1 MLIRHRAIAALA
13 STLVVASA
21 ATAQAA
27 DNPDIDKGTCGLLFC
42 VGVGTEDKSDGQN
55 GQGSNAGQ
63 DTSGDEAPDC
73 TYQAMDPQPPP
84 GSKHYQGG
92 KIVYEY
98 VCDVDGDG
106 LVEIGAGAD
115 QDGAPPVDPAVV
127 AQQAVDKMKLAGPDV
142 ASPRAAGK
150 YTVGVPVWMWVNQS
164 ATTYGPNT
172 ASATAGGV
180 TVTATARVSKI
191 VWQMGDG
198 TTVTCTGPGTAYQ
211 ASDSMAKSPTC
222 GHVYTTTSAKEP
234 GDKFT
239 LSATSTWTINWQV
252 TGGGGEAGQLTETR
266 QSQIPVAI
274 GELQVVR

>member
-1 MLIRHRAIAALA
+1 MLTRHGIATAMVSAL
-13 STLVVASA
+13 LVGASA
-21 ATAQAA
+21 TAYA
-27 DNPDIDKGTCGLLFC
+27 DGDADVDKGTCGLLFC
-42 VGVGTEDKSDGQN
+42 VGVDTEDKNGGDN
-55 GQGSNAGQ
+55 GQASNAGQ
-63 DTSGDEAPDC
+63 EPSDSEPRKCA
-73 TYQAMDPQPPP
+73 YQVMDPQPPP

-92 KIVYEY
+92 KTVYEY

-115 QDGAPPVDPAVV
+115 QGGAPAVDPVVV
-127 AQQAVDKMKLAGPDV
+127 AQQAVDKMLLAGPDV
-142 ASPRAAGK
+142 ASPRVAGK

-164 ATTYGPNT
+164 ATTYGPNS

-198 TTVTCTGPGTAYQ
+198 ATVTCTGPGTAYQ
-211 ASDSMAKSPTC
+211 ASVGMAKSPTC
-222 GHVYTTTSAKEP
+222 GHVYTTTSASEP
-234 GDKFT
+234 GGKFA

-252 TGGGGEAGQLTETR
+252 TGGGGGTGQLTETR